1 MNPKLNPNKITPENP
16 EATDEWFAKAKPA
29 SDILPELFGNAAA
42 SEMLK
47 PKRRG
52 RPALPQTKMSV
63 NIRLDPEIVSAF
75 KQSGAG
81 WQTKINEALKDWLKT
96 HSLIS

>member
-1 MNPKLNPNKITPENP
+1 
-16 EATDEWFAKAKPA
+16 
-29 SDILPELFGNAAA
+29 
-42 SEMLK
+42 
-47 PKRRG
+47 
-52 RPALPQTKMSV
+52 V

-96 HSLIS
+96 HSLISKLLTRKPRRLG